1 LGASDGTHGVGAS
14 LGVCAEQGMA
24 DNSGGLQAP
33 ELACKLIESRNSIQ
47 KEFNENERQSVQ
59 DTYLA

>member
-1 LGASDGTHGVGAS
+1 MGASDGTHGVGAS

-33 ELACKLIESRNSIQ
+33 ELACKLIESRNNSMRM
-47 KEFNENERQSVQ
+47 KGKVYR
-59 DTYLA
+59 THT